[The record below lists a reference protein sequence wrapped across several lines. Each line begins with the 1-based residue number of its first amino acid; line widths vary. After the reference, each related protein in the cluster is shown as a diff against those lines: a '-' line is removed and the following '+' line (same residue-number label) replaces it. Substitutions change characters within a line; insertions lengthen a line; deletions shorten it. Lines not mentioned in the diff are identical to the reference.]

1 MVGGLASVADG
12 RSLGMTSR
20 PYARNMKVLRQRHPA
35 LARMLDRAAPV
46 DLTYVVEPAKNGA
59 PTLTVRRSDKA
70 YQVHSRYDPA
80 KEALQQVQARRFRNA
95 RLIMVLGL
103 GLGYHLRACL
113 QHHAAEVVGVI
124 VIEPDPQ
131 AMKAALEAVDL
142 TDLLESDQVRWVVG
156 VPEAEA
162 YAALHSLLQQ
172 AGVGV
177 QLFLKTLVIFEHP
190 VLAQLHADYFRTMVR
205 AFREAAHTIIF
216 NYGNCPKDSMVGVEN
231 IMGNLSTIIR
241 NPGIKQAYGAFRGVP
256 GVLVSTGPSLDRNIG
271 ELPRAVGKCVMI
283 CADSALKVLY
293 AHGIKPHA
301 TASVERLPEVAD
313 LFTAVPEDWRRE
325 IWLAATPVIMP
336 QVYRVWTGPTV
347 IVYRQFAHFEW
358 LDMPKGMLPIGPSCA
373 NLAFKVLEALG
384 CDPIILVGQDCSF
397 PNVEKTHAAGAS
409 GITQL
414 DLQQSQLYKVRGNE
428 EEWVYTD
435 QIFDLF
441 RKTFVTDV
449 AAYRGTCI
457 NATEGGAF
465 IEGTV
470 RMTLREAIDRY
481 CQRDVEV
488 WPRLAQVLAPPS
500 AEEIAR
506 EWRKFKRIMEETRT
520 EVEGVIKFC
529 QDGERMVAAF
539 EDELNAGGYTALE
552 DFLARFPADRL
563 EQVYEEMVRQRGRII
578 QFGKYFQLYLM
589 HIVQMIIVK
598 FEMDFNELPTLCDD
612 RKRCQLQA
620 IRMMRRWFPTIGDV
634 CRLALDLLNKAYA
647 QLTQEFGA

>member
-1 MVGGLASVADG
+1 
-12 RSLGMTSR
+12 MTQR
-20 PYARNMKVLRQRHPA
+20 PYARNMKVLRQRHPL
-35 LARMLDRAAPV
+35 LARALESGAPSDV
-46 DLTYVVEPAKNGA
+46 SYVTEQARNGA
-59 PTLTVRRSDKA
+59 PTLAVRRADKTF
-70 YQVHSRYDPA
+70 QVHSRYDPA
-80 KEALQQVQARRFRNA
+80 REALQQVQAKRFRNP
-95 RLIMVLGL
+95 RLMMVLGL
-103 GLGYHLRACL
+103 GLGYQVRACL
-113 QHHAAEVVGVI
+113 QHHAAEIVGLI
-124 VIEPDPQ
+124 VIEPDLQ
-131 AMKAALEAVDL
+131 AMKTALEAVDL
-142 TDLLESDQVRWVVG
+142 TDLLESDKVRWVVG

-162 YAALHSLLQQ
+162 YAVLHGMLQQ

-190 VLAQLHADYFRTMVR
+190 VLAQIHADYFRAMVR

-256 GVLVSTGPSLDRNIG
+256 GVLVSTGPSLDRNIT
-271 ELPRAVGKCVMI
+271 ELPRALGKCVMI
-283 CADSALKVLY
+283 CADSALKVLH

-301 TASVERLPEVAD
+301 VASVERLPEVAD
-313 LFTAVPEDWRRE
+313 LFTPVPEDWRRD

-358 LDMPKGMLPIGPSCA
+358 LDMPKGMLPIGPSCS

-397 PNVEKTHAAGAS
+397 PNAEKTHAEGAS

-414 DLQQSQLYKVRGNE
+414 DLQQSQLFQVKGNE
-428 EEWVYTD
+428 QEWVYTD

-441 RKTFVTDV
+441 RRTFVTDV

-470 RMTLREAIDRY
+470 RLTLREAIDRH
-481 CQRDVEV
+481 CQREVDV
-488 WPRLAQVLAPPS
+488 WSRLPKVLAAPS
-500 AEEIAR
+500 EAEVAR

-520 EVEGVIKFC
+520 EVEGVIRFC

-539 EDELNAGGYTALE
+539 ETELNEGGYGALE
-552 DFLARFPADRL
+552 DFLARYPADRL
-563 EQVYEEMVRQRGRII
+563 EQVCDEMARQRGRII
-578 QFGKYFQLYLM
+578 QFGKYFNLYLM

-598 FEMDFNELPTLCDD
+598 FEMDFNELPTLCED

-620 IRMMRRWFPTIGDV
+620 IRMMRRWFPTIADV
-634 CRLALDLLNKAYA
+634 CRLSLDLLNKAYD